1 MVGCDGW
8 EGAFCRSSRKCEG
21 KEEVL
26 VPRRRAST
34 SVPYLTLAGF
44 QYLGGTDCPQS
55 RPSSIEIK
63 YSTLSH

>member
-44 QYLGGTDCPQS
+44 QYLGGELTVRSQDPL
-55 RPSSIEIK
+55 PSK
-63 YSTLSH
+63 